1 MLPLRRVGGQR
12 PRPMWQDSG
21 AMVQKRAVV
30 VHSGGMDSS
39 LCLRLAVEEFGSR
52 DVLAVGFQYGQ
63 RHSSELKRA
72 SEVCS
77 AWNVERIQLGVDCL
91 SEITEN
97 ALVNGRLDIVAEAGA
112 PPNTLVVGRNGLMAR
127 LAAIHAHHLGARCI
141 YMGVIEVES
150 ANSGYR
156 DCSRAYMDL
165 MQQILRIDLADD
177 GFEIRTPLVRMTKKE
192 TMELGHRLGVLEFL
206 LDRTVTCY
214 EGLPHAGCRRCPACK
229 LRNDGLREFL
239 AEHPSFKAPFEP

>member
-1 MLPLRRVGGQR
+1 
-12 PRPMWQDSG
+12 MWNIAESRQ
-21 AMVQKRAVV
+21 ATKRAII

-39 LCLRLAVEEFGSR
+39 LCVATAREEFGA
-52 DVLAVGFQYGQ
+52 DGVLSISFRYGQ
-63 RHSSELKRA
+63 RHSLELERA
-72 SEVCS
+72 AEICR
-77 AWNVERIQLGVDCL
+77 AWGVDHVEIGIDCL

-97 ALVNGRLDIVAEAGA
+97 ALTNGRLEIEAEAGR

-156 DCSRAYMDL
+156 DCSRACMDL
-165 MQQILRIDLADD
+165 MQQILRIDLGDD

-192 TMELGHRLGVLEFL
+192 TMELGHRLGVLEYL

-214 EGLPHAGCRRCPACK
+214 EGLPHGGCRKCPACK

-239 AEHPSFKAPFEP
+239 AEHPSFRAPFDP